1 LPHGKHF
8 HVVVGLANVLLRR
21 LPPVERPLIS
31 SSAALSTPN
40 LEKEEFGAKVV
51 TQLSWKQGLDV
62 NTCTECGRCQT
73 HCPTAITGKPLTHKA
88 VNQAIKHFLWDHEP
102 EMSLVSKTEDGRFMW
117 RVDGEELEMP
127 PLVAAEGGV
136 LKPETV
142 WACTTCGWCE
152 TACPVFIENIPRL
165 IDMRRYK
172 VQVEADFPPE
182 LQRVFEGVERQGNPW
197 GLGQDKRDEWEGELP
212 LPKWGDGG
220 EYEYLFY
227 VGCAGSYDERMKKVS
242 RAVAKVLTEAKVK
255 FATLGKEET
264 CNGELARRGGNE
276 YLFQTIAKTNVEA
289 WNSKGIKAIVTQ
301 CPHCYNTLKNE
312 YPEFGGNYRVL
323 SHTELI
329 TELIK
334 TKRDG
339 GSLDADDIRLF
350 IEGYT
355 DGDVT
360 DYQMSAMCMAVFF
373 RGLSPAELTAWT
385 RAMLESGDVLDL
397 SDTPGVKV
405 DKHSTG
411 GVGDKVSLS
420 LAPLAA
426 ACGVV
431 VPMVSGRGL
440 GHTGGTLDKL
450 ESIPGFEVDMPVAEY
465 RRLVKEVG
473 ACLIGQT
480 SRLAPAD
487 KQLYALRDVTA
498 TVDCLPLIASS
509 IMSKKLAEG
518 IDALL
523 LDVKVG
529 SGAFMKSL
537 EDARALAQ
545 TMIGIGKEMGKRV
558 VAVITNMDEPLGR
571 TVGNALEVVEAV
583 EMLRGKAPADYT
595 ELTLALTAEMLVLGG
610 KAPDVGAARPLLLE
624 AIASG
629 AAEAK
634 LRELVTA
641 QGGDVGAIEDLRRLP
656 RASHTTPVLAERDGF
671 VTRIDSEAIGLAA
684 MTLGAGRGRTTDTID
699 PAVGF
704 YLDRKVGEAV
714 KASEPLVTVHHNGD
728 ARLEDVMRRVRA
740 AYTVGDAPPTPR
752 PLVVERLE

>member
-1 LPHGKHF
+1 M
-8 HVVVGLANVLLRR
+8 
-21 LPPVERPLIS
+21 RP
-31 SSAALSTPN
+31 
-40 LEKEEFGAKVV
+40 
-51 TQLSWKQGLDV
+51 
-62 NTCTECGRCQT
+62 
-73 HCPTAITGKPLTHKA
+73 
-88 VNQAIKHFLWDHEP
+88 
-102 EMSLVSKTEDGRFMW
+102 
-117 RVDGEELEMP
+117 
-127 PLVAAEGGV
+127 
-136 LKPETV
+136 
-142 WACTTCGWCE
+142 
-152 TACPVFIENIPRL
+152 
-165 IDMRRYK
+165 Y
-172 VQVEADFPPE
+172 
-182 LQRVFEGVERQGNPW
+182 
-197 GLGQDKRDEWEGELP
+197 
-212 LPKWGDGG
+212 
-220 EYEYLFY
+220 
-227 VGCAGSYDERMKKVS
+227 
-242 RAVAKVLTEAKVK
+242 
-255 FATLGKEET
+255 
-264 CNGELARRGGNE
+264 
-276 YLFQTIAKTNVEA
+276 
-289 WNSKGIKAIVTQ
+289 
-301 CPHCYNTLKNE
+301 
-312 YPEFGGNYRVL
+312 
-323 SHTELI
+323 
-329 TELIK
+329 ELIK
-334 TKRDG
+334 RKRDG

-355 DGDVT
+355 EGDVT

-373 RGLSPAELTAWT
+373 RGLDPVELTAWT

-487 KQLYALRDVTA
+487 KKLYALRDVTA

-529 SGAFMKSL
+529 SGAFMKSI
-537 EDARALAQ
+537 EEARALAG

-558 VAVITNMDEPLGR
+558 VALITNMDEPLGR

-583 EMLRGKAPADYT
+583 EMLRGRAPADYT
-595 ELTLALTAEMLVLGG
+595 ELTLALTAEMLVLGE
-610 KAPDVGAARPLLLE
+610 KAPNVEAARAELE
-624 AIASG
+624 KVIASG

-634 LRELVTA
+634 LKELVVA
-641 QGGDVGAIEDLRRLP
+641 QGGDAAAIEDLSRLP
-656 RASHTTPVLAERDGF
+656 RAQHTVAVLAERSGF

-684 MTLGAGRGRTTDTID
+684 MALGAGRERTTDAID

-704 YLDRKVGEAV
+704 FLDRKVGEAV
-714 KASEPLVTVHHNGD
+714 KASEPLVTVHYND
-728 ARLEDVMRRVRA
+728 DTCLEEVKRRVLA
-740 AYTVGDAPPTPR
+740 AYSVGDAAPLAR
-752 PLVVERLE
+752 PIVVERLE